1 MPHFNKLKRRS
12 HKIFNLEEELELKE
26 MKLRSSNKSSFSDI
40 PYENLHERLHRSG
53 VEAQLSD
60 TITSAIQDADKTSSN
75 VIHSIGQPMGPMP
88 TFKNNFSKGRNNA
101 NYSRKSSGGREHKE
115 TFNEYE
121 RSPDKSIIKTLQS
134 KASPNM
140 KNRIKSGKLSAL
152 WPNKKA
158 RVKEITI
165 YGGPCAFSKSPMR
178 SPTRSRINKK
188 SKQGGE
194 KRALSIEPGI
204 PPSSDT
210 NFFSTLD
217 LNESRITPP
226 SVEITAKPHPKSLT
240 PPPDPESK
248 SKPND
253 IVRIFTKNFTAIR
266 NSTEKLTREV
276 GGFFGSDRSINIRG
290 RSISP
295 SVTCKDIVIPIPAPV
310 LTPTPHLD
318 NLDLDSTKNHP
329 PVTTVE
335 ACNQVSLQCSSRNQ
349 HNSMISIDIP
359 KDDVMYSLDKVSIT
373 VKPKSQTRRYSIN
386 KPAVQSPLISY
397 KPSKISM
404 ADTRLLLNFKEERPK
419 SGKMYGKIVK
429 GRSFVYTSED
439 KKYHM
444 LKIVSKS
451 ITE

>member
-12 HKIFNLEEELELKE
+12 HKIFSLEEELELKE
-26 MKLRSSNKSSFSDI
+26 MRFRSSNKSSFSEI
-40 PYENLHERLHRSG
+40 PYENLYEKLQRSG

-60 TITSAIQDADKTSSN
+60 TITSGIQDGDKTSSN

-88 TFKNNFSKGRNNA
+88 TFKNNFTKGRNTA
-101 NYSRKSSGGREHKE
+101 NYSRKSSGGREYKE
-115 TFNEYE
+115 TFYEYE
-121 RSPDKSIIKTLQS
+121 RSPDRSNIKTLKS
-134 KASPNM
+134 KATPNM
-140 KNRIKSGKLSAL
+140 KNKIKTGKLSAL

-158 RVKEITI
+158 KGKEISI
-165 YGGPCAFSKSPMR
+165 HGGPCAFSKSPVR
-178 SPTRSRINKK
+178 SPIRSRTNRNYKL
-188 SKQGGE
+188 GGE

-217 LNESRITPP
+217 LNEARITPP
-226 SVEITAKPHPKSLT
+226 NVQITTKSHYKSLS
-240 PPPDPESK
+240 PAPDPEPK
-248 SKPND
+248 SKPVD
-253 IVRIFTKNFTAIR
+253 TVRIFTNNFTSLR
-266 NSTEKLTREV
+266 HSTEKLTREV
-276 GGFFGSDRSINIRG
+276 GGFFCLDKSINIRG

-295 SVTCKDIVIPIPAPV
+295 SVTSRDIVIPIPAPV

-318 NLDLDSTKNHP
+318 NLDLDSTHINP

-349 HNSMISIDIP
+349 HISMNSIDIH
-359 KDDVMYSLDKVSIT
+359 KDDGMYSLDKVMIS
-373 VKPKSQTRRYSIN
+373 VKPKSQNRRYSIN
-386 KPAVQSPLISY
+386 KQNVNSPLISY

-404 ADTRLLLNFKEERPK
+404 DNTRLLQNLKEERPK

-429 GRSFVYTSED
+429 GRSFVFTSED
-439 KKYHM
+439 KKYPM

-451 ITE
+451 ISE